1 MPPQTVIEFDAHLAQ
16 GKEKIPVVA
25 KYASRFSLLVRFA
38 NGTKA
43 GSETCFKKL
52 VFEIKG
58 KKLSLGPCRYLSEKN
73 TNGYQGRIVFSKD
86 VYDLK
91 SLFYKNKMEN
101 LQTEFLNLP
110 LVLAHKNKIKTR
122 FKEFVSNLTYDLNVY
137 KTTFDALDAK
147 FANEPDVVREHVQ
160 DVVIGTEGKKFMQF
174 LDDKLF
180 EFENII
186 INYSKNDHERHGYYL
201 RKQIWNFILCSRFMV
216 RTNLKPRG
224 HSGDSEMMRL
234 LYDNKYVGLT
244 IFEKLMHKHPIEHA
258 AAQAVR
264 NRRQLIANMLKK
276 LNPSKTKPKGEKIRV
291 LSAACGPAFEL
302 QDVLKSK
309 KDCQKYHFT
318 LLDQDKKALA
328 EAANLVAHLEK
339 KWDVSIEVNFLTE
352 SVRTMLATPQ
362 LEEMWGKFDFIY
374 SMGLF
379 DYLTPPVAKAVIE
392 KLNKLITV
400 NGEMVIG
407 NFHISNPS
415 RGYMEYWLDWVLY
428 YRTEQEFI
436 DLLKESKTCKS
447 SVFFEDT
454 GSQMFLHVKKLK
466 P

>member
-1 MPPQTVIEFDAHLAQ
+1 MPSQNVIQFDAHLAQ

-25 KYASRFSLLVRFA
+25 KYASRFSLLVRFV

-43 GSETCFKKL
+43 GSEALFEKL
-52 VFEIKG
+52 VFDMNG
-58 KKLSLGPCRYLSEKN
+58 KQLSLGPCQYLSEKCA
-73 TNGYQGRIVFSKD
+73 NGYQGRIVFSKD

-91 SLFYKNKMEN
+91 SLFYDNKMEK

-110 LVLAHKNKIKTR
+110 LVLAHKDKIKKR
-122 FKEFVSNLTYDLNVY
+122 FKEFVANLTYDLNVY
-137 KTTFDALDAK
+137 KTTFDELDAK
-147 FANEPDVVREHVQ
+147 FANEPDIVREHVQ
-160 DVVIGTEGKKFMQF
+160 KIVIETEGKNFLQF

-186 INYSKNDHERHGYYL
+186 INYSKKENERHGYYL
-201 RKQIWNFILCSRFMV
+201 RKQIWNFILCSRFMA

-224 HSGDSEMMRL
+224 YSGDSEMMRL
-234 LYDNKYVGLT
+234 LYDNEYVGLT
-244 IFEKLMHKHPIEHA
+244 TFEKLMHKHPIEHA

-276 LNPSKTKPKGEKIRV
+276 LNSGKTKPRGEKIRV

-302 QDVLKSK
+302 QDVLQSK

-328 EAANLVAHLEK
+328 EAAGVVAQLEK
-339 KWDVSIEVNFLTE
+339 KWGVSIEVDYLTE
-352 SVRTMLATPQ
+352 SVRTMLTTRQ
-362 LEEMWGKFDFIY
+362 LEKTWGEFDFIY

-392 KLNKLITV
+392 KLFKLIKV

>member
-1 MPPQTVIEFDAHLAQ
+1 MASQSSLEFDAHLAQ
-16 GKEKIPVVA
+16 GKERIPVVA
-25 KYASRFSLLVRFA
+25 KYASRFSLVVRFS

-43 GSETCFKKL
+43 GHEDQFEKLIFKR
-52 VFEIKG
+52 KG
-58 KKLSLGPCRYLSEKN
+58 KKLSLGPCCYLSEKGS
-73 TNGYQGRIVFSKD
+73 NGFQGRIVFSKD

-91 SLFYKNKMEN
+91 FLFYENKMEKV
-101 LQTEFLNLP
+101 QSEFLNLP
-110 LVLAHKNKIKTR
+110 LVLAHKDKIKKR
-122 FKEFVSNLTYDLNVY
+122 FREFVANLTYDLNVY
-137 KTTFDALDAK
+137 KSTFDALDAK
-147 FANEPDVVREHVQ
+147 FSKEPKNVRDHVQ
-160 DVVIGTEGKKFMQF
+160 SIVLETEGRKFMQF
-174 LDDKLF
+174 LDEKLF
-180 EFENII
+180 EFEDII
-186 INYSKNDHERHGYYL
+186 LNYSKKDNERHGFYL
-201 RKQIWNFILCSRFMV
+201 RKQIWNFILCSQFMA
-216 RTNLKPRG
+216 RTNIKPRG
-224 HSGDSEMMRL
+224 YSGDSEMMRL
-234 LYDNKYVGLT
+234 LYDNEYVGDT

-264 NRRQLIANMLKK
+264 NRRDLIASMLKK
-276 LNPSKTKPKGEKIRV
+276 LKPGRSKAKGEKIRV

-302 QDVLKSK
+302 QDVLQSK
-309 KDCQKYHFT
+309 EDCQKYHFT

-328 EAANLVAHLEK
+328 EAAGLVAELEK
-339 KWDVSIEVNFLTE
+339 KYGVEIEVNFLTE
-352 SVRTMLATPQ
+352 SVRTMLTTRK
-362 LEEMWGKFDFIY
+362 LEDVWGEFDFIY

-379 DYLTPPVAKAVIE
+379 DYLTPPVAKAVLE
-392 KLNKLITV
+392 KLYRLMAV

-436 DLLKESKTCKS
+436 NLLKDSESAQS